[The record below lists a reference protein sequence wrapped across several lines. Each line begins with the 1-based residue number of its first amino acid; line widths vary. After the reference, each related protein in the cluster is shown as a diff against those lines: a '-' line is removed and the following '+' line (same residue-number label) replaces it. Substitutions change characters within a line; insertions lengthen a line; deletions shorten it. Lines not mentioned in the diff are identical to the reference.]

1 MEQIAQD
8 SLELIKKMVSGEI
21 STEEKYLG
29 MMELHKRYPR
39 AGFYV
44 VAQQF
49 AKKWLKKEVEVEGNH
64 VE

>member
-29 MMELHKRYPR
+29 MMELHRVYPR
-39 AGFYV
+39 AGFYG

-49 AKKWLKKEVEVEGNH
+49 AKKWLKKEVEKAE
-64 VE
+64 

>member
-8 SLELIKKMVSGEI
+8 SFTLIKKMVSGEI

-29 MMELHKRYPR
+29 MMELHKKYPR

-49 AKKWLKKEVEVEGNH
+49 AKKWLRGKVEKQV
-64 VE
+64 

>member
-8 SLELIKKMVSGEI
+8 SLELIRKMVSGELT
-21 STEEKYLG
+21 TEEKYLG

-39 AGFYV
+39 AGFYE

-49 AKKWLKKEVEVEGNH
+49 AKKWLKKEVEQVG
-64 VE
+64 VK